1 MARCTTPTCVLTLP
15 LHLEKWQEDRL
26 AKRFEIA
33 RKIYNALLGAELK
46 KLRRLEQ
53 TPKYRAIK
61 KDLAALYGDKEKNA
75 DRIRALYK
83 KRNKLSK
90 DNSFTEYGFTVDA
103 KLYYKHFRTNIGSC
117 VAVHCIAPQVW
128 SAFEKYLFGNGKRIH
143 FKRPGEIYSLR
154 GYSSKTSSGVEIIYR
169 GDHIEWNKLRL
180 PLKLDPGNQYEEE
193 MLTNRVKYVRI
204 LRRPGKNRDH
214 WYAQLTL
221 EGLPSIKRDDE
232 TGDPVHSIGNGP
244 VGIDI
249 GPQTIAYSS
258 SKEAGL
264 LELADRVQNIE
275 NKKCRIQRKMD
286 RSRRAA
292 NPGNYN
298 PDGTIKRGV
307 PLTRNKSKRYLRLQ
321 NELAWIQHQQ
331 AAIRKE
337 QHVALANYLLTL
349 GDYFYIEDM
358 NWQGLAR
365 RAKETAIPE
374 PEKEK
379 KCRRKKRFG
388 KSIANKAPATLVTI
402 LKNKCTS
409 LGLPGVIPISTKV
422 RASQYN
428 HLTDSY
434 QKKELSQRWNEMPD
448 GRKIQRDLYS
458 AFLLQH
464 MNSQLDGF
472 DRAAL
477 QRDYESFVSL
487 HDQAILRAAAAPKL
501 ISSMGVKR
509 TAN

>member
-15 LHLEKWQEDRL
+15 LRLEKWQEDRL

-33 RKIYNALLGAELK
+33 RKIYNTFLGVKLK
-46 KLRRLEQ
+46 ELRRLEQ
-53 TPKYRAIK
+53 TPEYRAIK
-61 KDLAALYGDKEKNA
+61 KELAALYSEKEKNA
-75 DRIRALYK
+75 DRIRALYEE
-83 KRNKLSK
+83 RNALLK
-90 DNSFTEYGFTVDA
+90 NFTEFKFKKDI
-103 KLYYKHFRTNIGSC
+103 KFYYKHFNSNIASK
-117 VAVHCIAPQVW
+117 VATHCIASQVW

-154 GYSSKTSSGVEIIYR
+154 GFSATNARSGGSEIIYR

-232 TGDPVHSIGNGP
+232 TGDPVHPIGNGP

-258 SKEAGL
+258 AKEAGL

-275 NKKCRIQRKMD
+275 DKKCRIQRKMD
-286 RSRRAA
+286 RSRRAT

-321 NELAWIQHQQ
+321 KELAWIQHQQ

-349 GDYFYIEDM
+349 GDRFYIEDM

-365 RAKETAIPE
+365 RARGTAVPE
-374 PEKEK
+374 EEKPHK
-379 KCRRKKRFG
+379 RKKRFG
-388 KSIANKAPATLVTI
+388 KSIANKAPAALVTI

-409 LGLPGVIPISTKV
+409 LGLPGVIPINTKV

>member
-1 MARCTTPTCVLTLP
+1 
-15 LHLEKWQEDRL
+15 
-26 AKRFEIA
+26 
-33 RKIYNALLGAELK
+33 
-46 KLRRLEQ
+46 
-53 TPKYRAIK
+53 
-61 KDLAALYGDKEKNA
+61 
-75 DRIRALYK
+75 
-83 KRNKLSK
+83 
-90 DNSFTEYGFTVDA
+90 
-103 KLYYKHFRTNIGSC
+103 
-117 VAVHCIAPQVW
+117 
-128 SAFEKYLFGNGKRIH
+128 
-143 FKRPGEIYSLR
+143 
-154 GYSSKTSSGVEIIYR
+154 
-169 GDHIEWNKLRL
+169 
-180 PLKLDPGNQYEEE
+180 
-193 MLTNRVKYVRI
+193 
-204 LRRPGKNRDH
+204 
-214 WYAQLTL
+214 
-221 EGLPSIKRDDE
+221 
-232 TGDPVHSIGNGP
+232 
-244 VGIDI
+244 
-249 GPQTIAYSS
+249 
-258 SKEAGL
+258 
-264 LELADRVQNIE
+264 
-275 NKKCRIQRKMD
+275 MD
-286 RSRRAA
+286 RSRRAT

-321 NELAWIQHQQ
+321 KELAWIQHQQ

-349 GDYFYIEDM
+349 GDCFYIEDM

-365 RAKETAIPE
+365 RAKGTAVPE
-374 PEKEK
+374 EEKPHK
-379 KCRRKKRFG
+379 RKKRFG
-388 KSIANKAPATLVTI
+388 KSIANKAPAALVTI

-409 LGLPGVIPISTKV
+409 LGLPGVIPINTKV

>member
-15 LHLEKWQEDRL
+15 LRLEKWQEDRL

-33 RKIYNALLGAELK
+33 RKIYNTFLGVKLK
-46 KLRRLEQ
+46 ELRRLEQ
-53 TPKYRAIK
+53 TPEYRAIK
-61 KDLAALYGDKEKNA
+61 KELAALYSEKEKNA
-75 DRIRALYK
+75 DRIRALYEE
-83 KRNKLSK
+83 RNALLK

-103 KLYYKHFRTNIGSC
+103 KFYYKHFRTNIGSC
-117 VAVHCIAPQVW
+117 VTVHCIAPQVW

-154 GYSSKTSSGVEIIYR
+154 GYSSKASSGVEIIYR
-169 GDHIEWNKLRL
+169 GDHIEWNKLHL

-221 EGLPSIKRDDE
+221 DGLPAIKRDNE
-232 TGDPVHSIGNGP
+232 TGDPVHPIGHGP

-258 SKEAGL
+258 GKEAGL
-264 LELADRVQNIE
+264 LELADRVQSIE
-275 NKKCRIQRKMD
+275 DEKCRIQRKMD
-286 RSRRAA
+286 RSRRAT

-321 NELAWIQHQQ
+321 KELASIQHQQ

-349 GDYFYIEDM
+349 GDRFYIEDM

-365 RAKETAIPE
+365 RAKEATIPE
-374 PEKEK
+374 AEKPH
-379 KCRRKKRFG
+379 RRKKRFG
-388 KSIANKAPATLVTI
+388 KSIANKAPASLVTI

-409 LGLPGVIPISTKV
+409 LGLPGVIPINTKV